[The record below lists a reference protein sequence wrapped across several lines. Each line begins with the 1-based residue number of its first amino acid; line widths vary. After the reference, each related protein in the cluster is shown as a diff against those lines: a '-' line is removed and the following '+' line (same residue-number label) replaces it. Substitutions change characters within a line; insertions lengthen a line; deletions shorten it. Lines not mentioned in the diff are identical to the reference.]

1 MTRRQ
6 TILALSIFFFVCL
19 LIGVIWTLRTEPPSA
34 HPWWAGK
41 EAKVRIEVWEP
52 GKDMPTV
59 GMTLPKRTVDTMV
72 ALGMKGKIQAGRHSL
87 DLREHWRKI
96 QALPPGEK
104 FKIEDYEATIYVWIE
119 TPDMKPPSGVPPD
132 SGHAAPSDSGRF

>member
-1 MTRRQ
+1 VTRRQ
-6 TILALSIFFFVCL
+6 TILAVSIFAFLCL
-19 LIGVIWTLRTEPPSA
+19 AAGIIWTLRTEPPSA

-41 EAKVRIEVWEP
+41 DAKVRIEVWEP

-72 ALGMKGKIQAGRHSL
+72 ALGMKGKIQAGNHSL
-87 DLREHWRKI
+87 DLREHWKRI

-104 FKIEDYEATIYVWIE
+104 LKIEDNEATMYVWIE
-119 TPDMKPPSGVPPD
+119 TPDSKPPSGIPPD
-132 SGHAAPSDSGRF
+132 SVSDSTAVSGF